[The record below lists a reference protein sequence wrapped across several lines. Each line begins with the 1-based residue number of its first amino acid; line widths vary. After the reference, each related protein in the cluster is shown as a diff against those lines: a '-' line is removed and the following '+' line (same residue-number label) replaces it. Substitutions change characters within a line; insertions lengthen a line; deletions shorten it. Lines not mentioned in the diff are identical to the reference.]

1 MVRTTLGNLNKGTV
15 SSAPKGLDA
24 TRRAIAL
31 AASGNNLAEAERY
44 AAQRWGAKSRAA
56 LITKADLP
64 AHSTIEG
71 SGSEIAYGLDG
82 SSQVDANAELFDVII
97 AESVLGRIPWR
108 KVPFRTPFLVQ
119 DERAGVDWFGEGAAI
134 ANVHVKASRS
144 SGLDVMT
151 VGGIAV
157 ATMELLRTKGTDAE
171 SFIRNSLVRSI
182 AHKIDADFLDPA
194 NSGSANVKPAS
205 ITNGAGDAN
214 SPSEGMFEFSDTFAG
229 NPNNGWWILNPYR
242 AAKLYGAARPDIGM
256 RGGTF
261 AGSPAVTSTA
271 VPEEIG
277 VFVDPNFVAVALGGA
292 DISVSTHGSLEME
305 NAPAMTSATSVS
317 QQNTV
322 SLFQSNTAGIRV
334 SVGVNWTVLNPEA
347 VQYFVLPSF
356 GL

>member
-1 MVRTTLGNLNKGTV
+1 
-15 SSAPKGLDA
+15 
-24 TRRAIAL
+24 
-31 AASGNNLAEAERY
+31 
-44 AAQRWGAKSRAA
+44 
-56 LITKADLP
+56 
-64 AHSTIEG
+64 
-71 SGSEIAYGLDG
+71 
-82 SSQVDANAELFDVII
+82 
-97 AESVLGRIPWR
+97 
-108 KVPFRTPFLVQ
+108 
-119 DERAGVDWFGEGAAI
+119 
-134 ANVHVKASRS
+134 
-144 SGLDVMT
+144 
-151 VGGIAV
+151 
-157 ATMELLRTKGTDAE
+157 MELLRTKGIDAE

-194 NSGSANVKPAS
+194 NSGTANVKPAS
-205 ITNGAGDAN
+205 ITNGAAGDAN
-214 SPSEGMFEFSDTFAG
+214 SPSEGMFEFSDTFTG

-292 DISVSTHGSLEME
+292 DISVSTQGTLEME
-305 NAPAMTSATSVS
+305 NSPSMTSATSVS
-317 QQNTV
+317 GQQVV